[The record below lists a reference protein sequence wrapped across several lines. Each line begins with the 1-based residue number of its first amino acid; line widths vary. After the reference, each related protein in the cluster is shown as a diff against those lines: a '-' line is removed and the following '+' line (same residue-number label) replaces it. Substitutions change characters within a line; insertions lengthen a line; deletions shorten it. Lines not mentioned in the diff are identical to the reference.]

1 MHLQLTGLMDSSPMR
16 GLELSVWLRAVL
28 VSHTAYLMTVSE
40 PVCVCLFVFACVCL
54 LVYVW
59 YCQMCW
65 VVKITLCSLFG
76 TSAKTKLTLCSL
88 LGSSDQLFNIPQL
101 N

>member
-40 PVCVCLFVFACVCL
+40 PVCVCLFVFCMCVFAG
-54 LVYVW
+54 VRAIVGT
-59 YCQMCW
+59 
-65 VVKITLCSLFG
+65 VKCVGL
-76 TSAKTKLTLCSL
+76 
-88 LGSSDQLFNIPQL
+88 
-101 N
+101 